1 MNLELCD
8 LYEDLQSEIREL
20 SGFARLLLLS
30 VQTKTVK
37 DELEGQL
44 HILCRCFR
52 DLEKRA
58 DGFYP
63 FLKNAAVPKPEE
75 TPKDLPIEEEETGE
89 LSAVLYSLLLKLR
102 DLCRVLNEKI
112 GDNNDQETVYSLS
125 VLAKEISEEAV
136 CKMQRCYR

>member
-1 MNLELCD
+1 MNLEICD

-20 SGFARLLLLS
+20 SGFARLLLLG

-63 FLKNAAVPKPEE
+63 LLKNAAVPKPEE
-75 TPKDLPIEEEETGE
+75 TPKALPVEKEEEDP
-89 LSAVLYSLLLKLR
+89 SAVLYSLLLKLR
-102 DLCRVLNEKI
+102 DLCRVLNEKV
-112 GDNNDQETVYSLS
+112 GDNNDQETMYSLS
-125 VLAKEISEEAV
+125 VLAKELSEEAV
-136 CKMQRCYR
+136 ASMRRSYF

>member
-1 MNLELCD
+1 MNLEICD

-20 SGFARLLLLS
+20 SGFVTLLRLS

-37 DELEGQL
+37 NELEGQL

-52 DLEKRA
+52 NLEKRA
-58 DGFYP
+58 DDFYP
-63 FLKNAAVPKPEE
+63 FLKNATVQKPEE

-102 DLCRVLNEKI
+102 DLCRVLNEK
-112 GDNNDQETVYSLS
+112 
-125 VLAKEISEEAV
+125 
-136 CKMQRCYR
+136 